1 MTILITGATGT
12 VARLALEQLL
22 ATGAKVSATSRNPQ
36 TANLPEG
43 VQVHAADLTDP
54 ESLVPALV
62 GVEHVF
68 LYASAI
74 KDPAAVATVLAEH
87 GRPHTVLLSTYAVTE
102 DDAENNYNAQRHV
115 VVENALSAAGLPTTF
130 LRPSTFALNTLG
142 WAASIRDEGH
152 VSLPFPD
159 IPFAPIH
166 ELDIADV
173 AALALTREEMVG
185 TAPVLTGPE
194 FLTQAQQVETIAAGI
209 GKPLQVYKLT
219 HEQVRAQFLE
229 LYSPALA
236 KSFLNSY
243 ERVSSI
249 PTDLTNAVA
258 DITGRSARTYAQW
271 VSDHL
276 QDFS

>member
-1 MTILITGATGT
+1 MSILITGATGT

-22 ATGAKVSATSRNPQ
+22 TTGANVSATSRTPQ

-54 ESLVPALV
+54 QSLIPALK
-62 GVEHVF
+62 GIEHVF

-74 KDPAAVATVLAEH
+74 KDPAAAARILAEN
-87 GRPHTVLLSTYAVTE
+87 GRPHTVLLSTYAVAE
-102 DDAENNYNAQRHV
+102 DDAENNHNAQRHA
-115 VVENALSAAGLPTTF
+115 VVENALSAAGLSTTF
-130 LRPSTFALNTLG
+130 LRPSTFALNSLG
-142 WAASIRDEGH
+142 WAASIRDEGR
-152 VSLPFPD
+152 VSLPFPKL
-159 IPFAPIH
+159 PFAPIH

-173 AALALTREEMVG
+173 AVAALTREEMIG

-194 FLTQAQQVETIAAGI
+194 FLTQAEQIETIAADI
-209 GKPLQVYKLT
+209 GKPLQVKALT
-219 HEQVRAQFLE
+219 LDQVRAQFFE
-229 LYSPALA
+229 QYPPALA
-236 KSFLNSY
+236 ESFLGSF

-249 PTDLTNAVA
+249 PTNLTTAVK
-258 DITGRSARTYAQW
+258 DVTGHPARTYKQW

>member
-1 MTILITGATGT
+1 MTILVTGATGT

-22 ATGAKVSATSRNPQ
+22 ATGAEVSATSRNPQ
-36 TANLPEG
+36 TANLPAG
-43 VQVHAADLTDP
+43 VQVHAADLANP
-54 ESLVPALV
+54 ESLVPAIA

-74 KDPAAVATVLAEH
+74 KDPAAVTTVLAEH
-87 GRPHTVLLSTYAVTE
+87 GRPHVVLLSTYAVAE
-102 DDAENNYNAQRHV
+102 KDAENNYNAQRHV

-142 WAASIRDEGH
+142 WAASVRNEGR

-166 ELDIADV
+166 ELDIAAV
-173 AALALTREEMVG
+173 AVAALTREEMVG

-209 GKPLQVYKLT
+209 GKPLQVHKLT

-229 LYSPALA
+229 LYPPALA
-236 KSFLNSY
+236 ESFLGSF

-249 PTDLTNAVA
+249 PTALTNAVE
-258 DITGRSARTYAQW
+258 DITGHPARSYAAW
-271 VSDHL
+271 VDDHL
-276 QDFS
+276 DDFS